1 MKGTLTVLFT
11 VAFIAKAASDVAFD
25 EANSSEEVEER
36 SEIDVFFDELPAICN
51 ALEPTDTEETEDKSD
66 EYFFGKIFK
75 RMRDSLRKDG
85 NSTDQGRGK
94 GRERGR
100 GKGRGSR
107 TSDDEGEARNSTK
120 GRGFLKKL
128 FEKKKR
134 AGNHSSDTDGASKKE
149 AIVKKLLG
157 KKMGSE
163 SGDASKGRDI
173 LKKLM
178 EKNMGSGANS
188 SSDASDFLKKYFE
201 GKGALYAAEEE
212 DTDGGDVH
220 VEEICAILFQ
230 NDNE

>member
-11 VAFIAKAASDVAFD
+11 VAFVAIAASDVAFD

-75 RMRDSLRKDG
+75 RISC
-85 NSTDQGRGK
+85 
-94 GRERGR
+94 
-100 GKGRGSR
+100 SR
-107 TSDDEGEARNSTK
+107 
-120 GRGFLKKL
+120 
-128 FEKKKR
+128 KKKR
-134 AGNHSSDTDGASKKE
+134 AGNFSSDTDAASKKE

-157 KKMGSE
+157 KKMSSE
-163 SGDASKGRDI
+163 IGGASKGRDI
-173 LKKLM
+173 LKMLM
-178 EKNMGSGANS
+178 EKNMGSGANG

-201 GKGALYAAEEE
+201 VKKAPYAAEDE
-212 DTDGGDVH
+212 DTDGGDTH